1 MSMYTSTKGLYT
13 QSTLKECNL
22 NVNVRYL
29 YSTLFHKDSKRFT
42 TGLMGDLFMAQVAAV
57 TVLI

>member
-13 QSTLKECNL
+13 QSTLKESNV

-29 YSTLFHKDSKRFT
+29 YSALFHKDSKRFK

-57 TVLI
+57 TILI